1 MTLKSIKYESGK
13 LEILNQLLLPA
24 HSQYIEV
31 KGVEDGWRA
40 IHKMQVRGA
49 PAIAIVGCL
58 SLAVE
63 IQSEV
68 FTNKKTFGR
77 QEVEGKKNYL
87 VSARPTAVNMKLAAD
102 ELISLVSRQPNY
114 KKKNV
119 GGSKILFLK
128 SIEAMLEKDIAD
140 NRAIGDAGAKA
151 VLSHCSVD
159 GLVRVLTHC
168 NTGSLATAG
177 YGTALGVVR
186 SLHSANRLEHV
197 YCTETRP
204 YNQGARLTAYELV
217 HEKIPATLICDS
229 MVSALMRA
237 RNITAVVV
245 GADRVAANGDT
256 ANKIGTYQI
265 AVVAKYHGVPFY
277 VAAPFTSIDFAIP
290 SGEHIVIEE
299 RPEKEMTHV
308 GDMRIATP
316 GISCWNPAFDITPSR
331 LITAIITE
339 RGVFTPEEL
348 KQQKNCLFTST
359 LFTMHRHKKMDLATD
374 GTEIMFRNYLCG
386 HS

>member
-13 LEILNQLLLPA
+13 LEILNQLLLPTQ
-24 HSQYIEV
+24 SQYIEV

-63 IQSEV
+63 IQAEE
-68 FTNKKTFGR
+68 FTNKKTLR
-77 QEVEGKKNYL
+77 QEVEGKLNYL

-102 ELISLVSRQPNY
+102 ELISLVNSLD
-114 KKKNV
+114 KDETISASEMK
-119 GGSKILFLK
+119 SKFLT
-128 SIEAMLEKDIAD
+128 SIEAMLDKDIAD
-140 NRAIGDAGAKA
+140 NRAIGDAGAHA
-151 VLSHCSVD
+151 ILSQLSGD
-159 GLVRVLTHC
+159 NMVRILTHC

-177 YGTALGVVR
+177 YGTALGVIR
-186 SLHSANRLEHV
+186 SLHSMKRL
-197 YCTETRP
+197 
-204 YNQGARLTAYELV
+204 GARLTAYELV
-217 HEKIPATLICDS
+217 HEKMPGTLVCDS
-229 MVSALMRA
+229 MVCALMRA

-265 AVVAKYHGVPFY
+265 AVIAKHHGVPFY
-277 VAAPFTSIDFAIP
+277 IAAPFTSIDFSIP

-299 RPEKEMTHV
+299 RPEREMSHI
-308 GDMRIATP
+308 GEYRIAAP
-316 GISCWNPAFDITPSR
+316 GIGCWNPAFDITSAS

-339 RGVFTPEEL
+339 KGVFKPEEL
-348 KQQKNCLFTST
+348 RQQNNSI
-359 LFTMHRHKKMDLATD
+359 DSP
-374 GTEIMFRNYLCG
+374 